1 MPPVRE
7 IEHVLGHLPASVE
20 HARVSLKFIAPMA
33 LPALNERSV
42 SSRPPPFA
50 AAPRTHT
57 VPAALALQ
65 TVEILKRWNISKH
78 ELFAA
83 AGWPDDAVDDPLR
96 RLPASAMNDLL
107 VQARELTGEPGL
119 GYYLGLQKRVSLYGY
134 LGFAALSAP
143 SVRRVLELSV
153 EFAPIYSTA
162 LAVNL
167 TITGSTASLQIDEQ
181 MDFGRARDIVL
192 ISFMLGLQTIGSA
205 LTGLE
210 QRHSVELA
218 LPEPAYH
225 SRFAGVARN
234 WRFGQPATR
243 LVLDVVALD
252 APIVTA
258 DEAALSLARTLCEKS
273 LDELG
278 FDARLEERVRR
289 LVPSDDGGFRSL
301 EEVAALVHMSG
312 RTLKRRLA
320 AQGVTFSTLVD
331 RARRER
337 ALALLQ
343 SSRLPIEDV
352 AERLDY
358 ATASTFVRA
367 FHRWT
372 GTTPAAYRRG
382 HWQRDSA

>member
-1 MPPVRE
+1 M
-7 IEHVLGHLPASVE
+7 
-20 HARVSLKFIAPMA
+20 KFIAPMTSA
-33 LPALNERSV
+33 MNLPNSAN
-42 SSRPPPFA
+42 A
-50 AAPRTHT
+50 ARAHT
-57 VPAALALQ
+57 VPVALALQ
-65 TVEILKRWNISKH
+65 AIELLKRWNVSKE

-83 AGWPDDAVDDPLR
+83 AGWPEDAVDDPLR
-96 RLPASAMNDLL
+96 RLPSTAVNDLL
-107 VQARELTGEPGL
+107 RHARELTGEPGL

-143 SVRRVLELSV
+143 SIRRVLELSV

-167 TITGSTASLQIDEQ
+167 TITGNTASLQIDEQ
-181 MDFGRARDIVL
+181 MDFGDVRDIVL

-205 LTGLE
+205 LTGVE
-210 QRHSVELA
+210 GRHAVELS
-218 LPEPAYH
+218 LPEPVYH
-225 SRFAGVARN
+225 PRFVGVARN

-243 LVLDVVALD
+243 LVLDVDALD

-258 DEAALSLARTLCEKS
+258 DSAALALARTLCEKS
-273 LDELG
+273 LDQLG

-289 LVPSDDGGFRSL
+289 LVPDEDGGFRSL

-320 AQGVTFSTLVD
+320 SQGLTFSTLVD

-382 HWQRDSA
+382 HWQGA

>member
-1 MPPVRE
+1 MT
-7 IEHVLGHLPASVE
+7 LPATPLPPSPGSYATPNP
-20 HARVSLKFIAPMA
+20 ARL
-33 LPALNERSV
+33 
-42 SSRPPPFA
+42 
-50 AAPRTHT
+50 HT

-65 TVEILKRWNISKH
+65 TIELVKRWNITKE

-83 AGWPDDAVDDPLR
+83 AGWPADAVDDPLR

-107 VQARELTGEPGL
+107 FHARKLTAEPGL

-143 SVRRVLELSV
+143 SIRRALELAV

-167 TITGSTASLQIDEQ
+167 TITNNTASLQVDEQ
-181 MDFGRARDIVL
+181 MSLGPVRDVVL
-192 ISFMLGLQTIGSA
+192 ISFMLGLQTIGSS
-205 LTGLE
+205 LTGLKG
-210 QRHSVELA
+210 RDSVELA
-218 LPEPAYH
+218 IPEPAYH
-225 SRFAGVARN
+225 ARFAGIARN

-243 LVLDVVALD
+243 LVLNVDLLD

-258 DEAALSLARTLCEKS
+258 DSAALALARSLCDKS

-289 LVPSDDGGFRSL
+289 LVPDDDGGFRSL

-372 GTTPAAYRRG
+372 GTTPAAYRR
-382 HWQRDSA
+382 RVSASQGRA

>member
-1 MPPVRE
+1 M
-7 IEHVLGHLPASVE
+7 G
-20 HARVSLKFIAPMA
+20 SLAPMMLPSTA
-33 LPALNERSV
+33 L
-42 SSRPPPFA
+42 
-50 AAPRTHT
+50 APESPHRGHT
-57 VPAALALQ
+57 VPVSLALQ
-65 TVEILKRWNISKH
+65 VLDLLKRWNLSKQ
-78 ELFAA
+78 EVFAA

-96 RLPASAMNDLL
+96 RIPAPAMHELL
-107 VQARELTGEPGL
+107 RHARELTGEPGL

-143 SVRRVLELSV
+143 TVRRALELAV

-162 LAVNL
+162 LAMNL
-167 TITGSTASLQIDEQ
+167 TITGGTAALHVDEQ
-181 MDFGRARDIVL
+181 TDFGPVRDIVL
-192 ISFMLGLQTIGSA
+192 ISFMLGLQTIGHA
-205 LTGLE
+205 LTGVE
-210 QRHSVELA
+210 SGHVVELA
-218 LPEPAYH
+218 IPEPGCHA
-225 SRFAGVARN
+225 RFAHLTKN

-243 LVLDVVALD
+243 LVLAVGLLD

-258 DEAALSLARTLCEKS
+258 DPGALALARTLCEKS

-289 LVPSDDGGFRSL
+289 LVPDEGGGFRSL
-301 EEVAALVHMSG
+301 DEVAALVHMSG

-372 GTTPAAYRRG
+372 GTTPAAYRRVHLQG
-382 HWQRDSA
+382 A

>member
-1 MPPVRE
+1 M
-7 IEHVLGHLPASVE
+7 
-20 HARVSLKFIAPMA
+20 
-33 LPALNERSV
+33 
-42 SSRPPPFA
+42 
-50 AAPRTHT
+50 
-57 VPAALALQ
+57 
-65 TVEILKRWNISKH
+65 
-78 ELFAA
+78 
-83 AGWPDDAVDDPLR
+83 
-96 RLPASAMNDLL
+96 
-107 VQARELTGEPGL
+107 
-119 GYYLGLQKRVSLYGY
+119 
-134 LGFAALSAP
+134 
-143 SVRRVLELSV
+143 

-162 LAVNL
+162 LAFNL
-167 TITGSTASLQIDEQ
+167 TITGNTASLQVDEQ
-181 MDFGRARDIVL
+181 MDFGSVRDIVL

-210 QRHSVELA
+210 TRTSIEVA
-218 LPEPAYH
+218 IPEPVYQP
-225 SRFAGVARN
+225 RFAVLARN

-243 LVLDVVALD
+243 LVLDAVALD

-258 DEAALSLARTLCEKS
+258 DRSALALARNLCEKS

-278 FDARLEERVRR
+278 YDARLEERVRR
-289 LVPSDDGGFRSL
+289 LVPDADGGFRSL
-301 EEVAALVHMSG
+301 DEVATLVHMSG

-372 GTTPAAYRRG
+372 GTTPAAYRRS
-382 HWQRDSA
+382 HWQGA

>member
-1 MPPVRE
+1 VPV
-7 IEHVLGHLPASVE
+7 S
-20 HARVSLKFIAPMA
+20 
-33 LPALNERSV
+33 
-42 SSRPPPFA
+42 
-50 AAPRTHT
+50 
-57 VPAALALQ
+57 LALQ
-65 TVEILKRWNISKH
+65 TIELCKRWNVTQQD
-78 ELFAA
+78 LFAA
-83 AGWPDDAVDDPLR
+83 AGWPADAVDDPLR
-96 RLPASAMNDLL
+96 RLPSTAMHELL
-107 VQARELTGEPGL
+107 HAARELTGEPGL

-143 SVRRVLELSV
+143 SVRRVLELAV

-162 LAVNL
+162 LAMNL
-167 TITGSTASLQIDEQ
+167 TVTGKQASLQIDEQ
-181 MDFGRARDIVL
+181 MEFGPVRDIVL

-205 LTGLE
+205 LTGVDQLE
-210 QRHSVELA
+210 NLDSLVVELA
-218 LPEPAYH
+218 IPEPAYH
-225 SRFAGVARN
+225 ARVARTLPGVRG

-243 LVLDVVALD
+243 LLLPGEALD
-252 APIVTA
+252 RPVVTA
-258 DEAALSLARTLCEKS
+258 DSGALALARTLCEKA

-289 LVPSDDGGFRSL
+289 LVPDADGGFRSL
-301 EEVAALVHMSG
+301 EEVAALVHMSA

-320 AQGVTFSTLVD
+320 AKGVTFSTLVD

-337 ALALLQ
+337 ALSLLQ

-372 GTTPAAYRRG
+372 GTTPAAYRRCHLQG
-382 HWQRDSA
+382 V